1 MSDEQ
6 TGQQPAQAKG
16 QQPAQQV
23 ELHQVYLK
31 DLSFE
36 APNSPMIAREQGQ
49 PEVKLQLG
57 NASTMLSEGVYE
69 IVLSLTVTATLG
81 DKTLY
86 LVEVKQA
93 GLFSLKGFNE
103 QQLEQLQNA
112 YCPNTL
118 FPFARETVASL
129 IGKGGFPPLLL
140 SPINFEALYVQ
151 RLQSQQAQ
159 AEQAQAE
166 QQKPSS

>member
-6 TGQQPAQAKG
+6 AGQQPV
-16 QQPAQQV
+16 QQI

-57 NASTMLSEGVYE
+57 NTATLLTEDVYE

-93 GLFSLKGFNE
+93 GLFGLKGFNE
-103 QQLEQLQNA
+103 QQLEHLQSA
-112 YCPNTL
+112 YCTNTL
-118 FPFARETVASL
+118 FPFARETIASL

-140 SPINFEALYVQ
+140 SPINFEALYLQ
-151 RLQSQQAQ
+151 RLQSQQAKADQQ
-159 AEQAQAE
+159 AT
-166 QQKPSS
+166 PS